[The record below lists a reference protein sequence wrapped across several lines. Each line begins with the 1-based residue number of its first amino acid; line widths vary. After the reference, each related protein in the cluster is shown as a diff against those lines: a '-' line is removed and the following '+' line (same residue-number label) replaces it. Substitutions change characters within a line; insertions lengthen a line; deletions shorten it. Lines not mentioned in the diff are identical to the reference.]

1 MDSVFASG
9 NAIGYATVAARR
21 SETFPAFLAILLSSH
36 DRAVPIFPCHYPVR
50 PLGSQGG
57 SPGADNPVPARH
69 RAPLEMHMVHRNDKY
84 KTMAEA
90 LNKTDG
96 ILILA
101 TLFEVSQ
108 SWAESLEHLRLFYVP
123 FRVLH

>member
-1 MDSVFASG
+1 MTGLYLYSR
-9 NAIGYATVAARR
+9 AIILFGPWVVRVAV
-21 SETFPAFLAILLSSH
+21 L
-36 DRAVPIFPCHYPVR
+36 
-50 PLGSQGG
+50 
-57 SPGADNPVPARH
+57 GADNPIPARH

-101 TLFEVSQ
+101 TLFEVRQ